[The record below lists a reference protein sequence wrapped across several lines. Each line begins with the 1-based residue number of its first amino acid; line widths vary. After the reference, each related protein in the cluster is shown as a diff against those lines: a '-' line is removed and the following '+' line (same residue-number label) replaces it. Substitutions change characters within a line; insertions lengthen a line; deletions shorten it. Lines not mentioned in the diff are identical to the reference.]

1 MWPNFVDHFRNEV
14 TLHSASHQLMVGI
27 IDFLNLLT
35 ELGENVN
42 PDDKIFQLKTKFKA
56 TQIFKENLEMV
67 MDLLNLIIE
76 DMRNRVQND
85 VQKIELEKIKL
96 DQLEK
101 QLQLY

>member
-1 MWPNFVDHFRNEV
+1 
-14 TLHSASHQLMVGI
+14 
-27 IDFLNLLT
+27 
-35 ELGENVN
+35 
-42 PDDKIFQLKTKFKA
+42 
-56 TQIFKENLEMV
+56 MV